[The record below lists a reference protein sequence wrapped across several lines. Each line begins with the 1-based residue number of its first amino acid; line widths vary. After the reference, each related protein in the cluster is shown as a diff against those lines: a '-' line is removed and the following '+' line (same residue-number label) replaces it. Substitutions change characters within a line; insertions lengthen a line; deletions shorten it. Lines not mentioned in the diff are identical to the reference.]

1 MDDTGALPEKV
12 HYLVVFWQDTIY
24 IIEAMD
30 ELVSVVILNFN
41 GKDWIERCLESVLA
55 QDYAHLEVIVVDNGS
70 VDGSPAL
77 VRERYKEAVLVEN
90 GRNLG
95 YAAANNIGIRYAQ
108 GDYIVIM
115 NNDTELESKCIAIM
129 KAAIDKDPRYGAC
142 ASKIYLESE
151 DDLLD
156 AAGIVVFR
164 DGLSIGRGR
173 LERGDF
179 YDREEEVFFASGCCL
194 MARKSMLEDVK
205 MGNEYFDEDFFMY
218 ADDTDLGWRARLRG
232 WKTIYTPRARLYH
245 AHSAA
250 AGSYSALKA
259 FHVERNRIW
268 VAVKYFPLSLLAYGQ
283 LFTFPRYFL
292 QAYGALTGK
301 GASGAFT
308 TEHSRIELLCVL
320 GKVYVAAIKGLPK
333 MLAKRKEIQKRRL
346 ISYHDIHTLMTLYG
360 IGVREMALKA

>member
-1 MDDTGALPEKV
+1 
-12 HYLVVFWQDTIY
+12 
-24 IIEAMD
+24 MD

-41 GKDWIERCLESVLA
+41 GKAYVERCVESVLA
-55 QDYAHLEVIVVDNGS
+55 QDYAHLQIIVVDNGS

-77 VRERYKEAVLVEN
+77 IREKYRQVLLVEN

-115 NNDTELESKCIAIM
+115 NPDTDLESKCIAMM
-129 KAAIDKDPRYGAC
+129 KIAIDKDPKYGAC
-142 ASKIYLESE
+142 ASKIYLESG

-156 AAGIVVFR
+156 AAGIIVFR

-179 YDREEEVFFASGCCL
+179 YDREEEVFFASGCCF
-194 MARKSMLEDVK
+194 MARKAMLEDIK
-205 MGNEYFDEDFFMY
+205 LGNEYFDEDFFMY

-232 WKTIYTPRARLYH
+232 WKTIYTPQAKLYH

-250 AGSYSALKA
+250 SGTYSVLKA

-268 VAVKYFPLSLLAYGQ
+268 IAVKYFPLDLLAYSQ
-283 LFTFPRYFL
+283 PYTLLRYFF

-301 GASGAFT
+301 GASGAFAK
-308 TEHSRIELLCVL
+308 EHSRIELLWVL
-320 GKVYVAAIKGLPK
+320 GKVYAAAVKGLPK
-333 MLAKRKEIQKRRL
+333 MLAKRQEIQKRRL
-346 ISYHDIHTLMTLYG
+346 ISSHDIQTLMTLYG
-360 IGVREMALKA
+360 IGVKEIALKG

>member
-1 MDDTGALPEKV
+1 
-12 HYLVVFWQDTIY
+12 
-24 IIEAMD
+24 MD

-41 GKDWIERCLESVLA
+41 GKAWIERCVESVLA
-55 QDYAHLEVIVVDNGS
+55 QDYAHLQTVVVDNGS

-77 VRERYKEAVLVEN
+77 IREKYKNVLLVEN
-90 GRNLG
+90 GINLG
-95 YAAANNIGIRYAQ
+95 YSAANNIGIHYAQ
-108 GDYIVIM
+108 GAYVVIM
-115 NNDTELESKCIAIM
+115 NNDTELERRCIGTL
-129 KAAIDKDPRYGAC
+129 KRAIDKDPSYGAS

-151 DDLLD
+151 DDVLD

-173 LERGDF
+173 LERGNF

-205 MGNEYFDEDFFMY
+205 LGTEYFDEDFFMY

-232 WKTIYTPRARLYH
+232 WKTIYTPQAKLSH

-250 AGSYSALKA
+250 AGTYSALKA

-268 VAVKYFPLSLLAYGQ
+268 ITVKYFPLDLLIYSQ
-283 LFTFPRYFL
+283 IYTLQRYLF

-301 GASGAFT
+301 GASGAFAR
-308 TEHSRIELLCVL
+308 EHSRIRLLWVL
-320 GKVYVAAIKGLPK
+320 GEVYAAAIKGLPK

-346 ISYHDIHTLMTLYG
+346 ISSHDMQTLMTLYG
-360 IGVREMALKA
+360 ISARDIALKG